1 MIKAIWNED
10 MQKVLVNLKTD
21 GEHFQKEYVAVVTS
35 AIKILRDSGYSDD
48 DIEHLLVEAI
58 NDGFNNLEDIQ
69 ELRK

>member
-1 MIKAIWNED
+1 MIKATWNEN
-10 MQKVLVNLKTD
+10 MQKVLVDLKTD
-21 GEHFQKEYVAVVTS
+21 EEHFQKEYVAVVTS
-35 AIKILRDSGYSDD
+35 TIKILRDSGYSDD